1 MEPVTA
7 PLVVADDLGHRFGGV
22 VALEGVSL
30 SVEQGR
36 IWAIVGANASGKS
49 TLIRLL
55 AKLPLEGASSGRVR
69 FGGSEARASDLASL
83 RAFVPQRPSLSAGF
97 TAAEVVALGRAMI
110 GRRDGAVERALDD
123 VGLSHRAAI
132 GFHELSGG
140 ERQRVAIARA
150 LAQVDQGGVL
160 FLDEPFAGIDPAE
173 VARLVGVL
181 RRRAARGAV
190 VLSLHDP
197 GLARAFASDA
207 VVLRA
212 GRVVASGPS
221 RVVLTIAT
229 LSGAYGHP
237 MRAEGDWFVPE
248 LG

>member
-7 PLVVADDLGHRFGGV
+7 PLVDAEELGHRYGGV

-30 SVEQGR
+30 TVGQGR

-49 TLIRLL
+49 TLLRLL
-55 AKLPLEGASSGRVR
+55 ARLPLEGTTTGRVR
-69 FGGSEARASDLASL
+69 YLRGEGDGSALASS

-97 TAAEVVALGRAMI
+97 TASEVVALGRAMI

-123 VGLSHRAAI
+123 VGLSHRAAV

-150 LAQVDQGGVL
+150 LAQIDQGGVL
-160 FLDEPFAGIDPAE
+160 LLDEPFAGIDPAE

-181 RRRAARGAV
+181 RRRAAHGAV

-221 RVVLTIAT
+221 QAVLTIAT
-229 LSGAYGHP
+229 LGSAYGHP
-237 MRAEGDWFVPE
+237 MRAAGDWFVPE